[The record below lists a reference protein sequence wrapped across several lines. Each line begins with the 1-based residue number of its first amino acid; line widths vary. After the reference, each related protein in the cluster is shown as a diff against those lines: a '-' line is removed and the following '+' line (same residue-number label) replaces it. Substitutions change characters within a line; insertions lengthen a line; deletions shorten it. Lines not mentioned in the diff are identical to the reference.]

1 MVRIFNAVEELV
13 ADAEEI
19 LGPVTGLSLWPRDD

>member
-13 ADAEEI
+13 ADAEKI

>member
-13 ADAEEI
+13 ADAEKI
-19 LGPVTGLSLWPRDD
+19 LGPVTGLSLWSRDD